1 MIPSIIEV
9 NTVVALAPFSN
20 AYTLE
25 RVNLCVRIVAVASE
39 LLEELREALREQ
51 YAVESEVGR
60 GGMATVFLAED
71 LKHGRRVAIKVLSP
85 ELSSSMDGDR
95 FKREIQIAARLSH
108 PHILPV
114 FDSGQANGLLYYV
127 MPFVEGESLRGRL
140 KRETQLSIEDAV
152 TLTCEVADA
161 LSYAHSFGVVH
172 RDIKPEN
179 ILLHGGH
186 AVVADF
192 GIARVIQDAGGEKL
206 TQTGMSVGTAAYM
219 SPEQF
224 SGENVDGRSDMYSL
238 ACVLYEML
246 VGEVPFTGP
255 NAIAIMARHTMELPP
270 SIQIVRGTVPD
281 ELEGAIMHA
290 LEKVPADRFATVA
303 QFKDAVLGQGATST
317 YARRTRAYTR
327 QHPVAGWS
335 PVQRR
340 RRTLAYGVIVIALL
354 AMGSLAARYYW
365 IGKSRH
371 SMAGDLDLRRIAV
384 RYLENATN
392 DSMLAHVADGLT
404 ESLISQLSQVEGLNV
419 VSASGVAPFRSAE
432 IADDSVARV
441 LKAGV
446 LVHGSIDQTAKLL
459 RVSISLVDGQSG
471 ASIQRASFAV
481 TKGDF
486 LRARDSLASTVADL
500 LRRRLGEEVRLREQQ
515 NSTSSVEAWTLVQ
528 RAQNASRDAER
539 LIAAGDPQSA
549 QQRLVAADSLAGLA
563 ARADPRWPEPLV
575 TRAAVAYRQARLAR
589 ESAKTT
595 DFIQQGV
602 VLAEQ
607 ALAIDSLEP
616 SALELR
622 GTLQYFRIA
631 KGFVPNQSEAK
642 QIIVNAERDLREAVR
657 IAPRQASAWY
667 ALSVLQYSKQDV
679 PESYLYAQKAYEADA
694 FLRAAPDIVWRLY
707 ATSYD
712 MEQFPNAAKWCSEG
726 LSRFPRDPRF
736 TLCQLHLMLT
746 KAVEPKP
753 AEAWRVASELT
764 KVTPQQDTAMQR
776 RLGQILVAIVIGR
789 AGLRDSAHHVL
800 ERSRAGIDIDPRG
813 ELIGYEALARTF
825 LGEREEAISLLER
838 YLTAHPEHRA
848 GFAKVNAWWWRDLQK
863 DPRFKTVA
871 GMGR

>member
-1 MIPSIIEV
+1 M
-9 NTVVALAPFSN
+9 
-20 AYTLE
+20 
-25 RVNLCVRIVAVASE
+25 ASAI
-39 LLEELREALREQ
+39 LEELREALREQ

-60 GGMATVFLAED
+60 GGMATVFVAED

-114 FDSGQANGLLYYV
+114 FDSGEANGLLYYV

-140 KRETQLSIEDAV
+140 KRETQLAIEDAI
-152 TLTCEVADA
+152 TITCEVADA

-224 SGENVDGRSDMYSL
+224 SGEHVDGRSDMYSL

-303 QFKDAVLGQGATST
+303 QFKEALLGQGATST
-317 YARRTRAYTR
+317 YTRRTRAYTK
-327 QHPVAGWS
+327 QHEAATQARGVR
-335 PVQRR
+335 RR
-340 RRTLAYGVIVIALL
+340 RRTLAYGAALIALL
-354 AMGSLAARYYW
+354 AASSLAARYYW
-365 IGKSRH
+365 VHRRPISEGV
-371 SMAGDLDLRRIAV
+371 DLRRIAV
-384 RYLENATN
+384 RYIENETK
-392 DSMLAHVADGLT
+392 DSTLSHVADGLT
-404 ESLISQLSQVEGLNV
+404 ESLIGQLSRVDGLNV
-419 VSASGVAPFRSAE
+419 ISASGVAPYRSTDVP
-432 IADDSVARV
+432 DDSVGRALR
-441 LKAGV
+441 AGM
-446 LVHGSIDQTAKLL
+446 LVHGSLDESGKQL
-459 RVSISLVDGQSG
+459 RVSINLVDGKSG
-471 ASIQRASFAV
+471 ASIQRASFSV
-481 TKGDF
+481 GRGEF

-500 LRRRLGEEVRLREQQ
+500 LRQTLGNEIQLREQQ
-515 NSTSSVEAWTLVQ
+515 NGTSSVEAWTLVQ
-528 RAQNASRDAER
+528 QASNATRDAER
-539 LIAAGDPQSA
+539 LVASGDPAGA
-549 QQRLVAADSLAGLA
+549 QRRLSDADSLAAMA
-563 ARADPRWPEPLV
+563 AKADPRWTEPFV
-575 TRAAVAYRQARLAR
+575 SRAAVAFRQARLSR
-589 ESAKTT
+589 EPAKTT
-595 DFIQQGV
+595 ELIQQGV
-602 VLAEQ
+602 ARADE
-607 ALAIDSLEP
+607 ALAIDPSEP
-616 SALELR
+616 TALELR
-622 GTLQYFRIA
+622 GTLNYYKIT
-631 KGFVPNQSEAK
+631 KGFVPDENEAK
-642 QIIVNAERDLREAVR
+642 KIIDDAERDLREAVR
-657 IAPRQASAWY
+657 IAPHQATAWN
-667 ALSVLQYSKQDV
+667 ALSVLQYGKKNV
-679 PESYLYAQKAYEADA
+679 PESYLDAQKAYEADA
-694 FLRAAPDIVWRLY
+694 FLRSAPDILWRLY

-712 MEQFPNAAKWCSEG
+712 LEQFPPAERWCDEG
-726 LSRFPRDPRF
+726 RSRFPKDPRF
-736 TLCQLHLMLT
+736 TLCELHLMIT
-746 KAVEPKP
+746 KAEEPNP
-753 AEAWRVASELT
+753 AKAWKVSQELT
-764 KVTPQQDTAMQR
+764 RLTPQQDTAAQR
-776 RLGQILVAIVIGR
+776 RLGQIFVAIVLSR

-800 ERSRAGIDIDPRG
+800 ERSRADTDIDPRG
-813 ELIGYEALARTF
+813 ELVGYEALARTF
-825 LGEREEAISLLER
+825 LGEHEEAISLLER

-848 GFAKVNAWWWRDLQK
+848 GFAKVNSWWWRDLQK